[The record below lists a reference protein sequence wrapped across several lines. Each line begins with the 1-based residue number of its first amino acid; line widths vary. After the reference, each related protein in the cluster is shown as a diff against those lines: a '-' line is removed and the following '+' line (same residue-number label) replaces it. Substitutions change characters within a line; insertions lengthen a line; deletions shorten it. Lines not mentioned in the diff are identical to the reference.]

1 MKLPFCTICGTN
13 KNLEDH
19 HIKPVSRGGDNHQHN
34 FITLCEEHH
43 EMIHQIR
50 PGAWNDRKELIKIGR
65 EKAKQDGVKFGRK
78 RQYEHLIP
86 DIKFMREAGWGYGTI
101 ARELAKSGD
110 EISKSAIRRI
120 CDWEKIVQVK
130 KSPGKQQ
137 TISVDS
143 IVQFAEKGY
152 GATRIAR
159 IMNIDRTTIYRLIP
173 DFSKKYPKKVP
184 KKVVTYKKEKDG
196 QFKLF

>member
-1 MKLPFCTICGTN
+1 MKFSCCVICGTTE
-13 KNLEDH
+13 NLEHH
-19 HIKPVSRGGDNHQHN
+19 HIKPVVKGGDDHQHN
-34 FITLCEEHH
+34 FITLCDEHH
-43 EMIHQIR
+43 GMIHQIK

-101 ARELAKSGD
+101 AKELSKSGD
-110 EISKSAIRRI
+110 EISVGAIRRI
-120 CDWEKIVQVK
+120 CDWEKIVKVK

-152 GATRIAR
+152 GASKIAK
-159 IMNIDRTTIYRLIP
+159 IMNIHRDSVYRIVP
-173 DFSKKYPKKVP
+173 NFAEVYRKPVINKEKKYRKLSS
-184 KKVVTYKKEKDG
+184 G
-196 QFKLF
+196 QFVLW

>member
-1 MKLPFCTICGTN
+1 MKFSCCVICGTTE
-13 KNLEDH
+13 NLEHH
-19 HIKPVSRGGDNHQHN
+19 HIKPVVKGGDDHQHN
-34 FITLCEEHH
+34 FITLCDEHH
-43 EMIHQIR
+43 GMIHQIK

-101 ARELAKSGD
+101 AKELSKSGD
-110 EISKSAIRRI
+110 EISVSAIRRI
-120 CDWEKIVQVK
+120 CDWEKIVKVK

-152 GATRIAR
+152 GASKIAK
-159 IMNIDRTTIYRLIP
+159 IMNIHRDSVYRIVP
-173 DFSKKYPKKVP
+173 NFAEVYRKPVINKEKKYRKLSS
-184 KKVVTYKKEKDG
+184 G
-196 QFKLF
+196 QFVLW

>member
-1 MKLPFCTICGTN
+1 MKLLFCVICGTN

-43 EMIHQIR
+43 EMIHHIR

-152 GATRIAR
+152 GATRIAK

-173 DFSKKYPKKVP
+173 DFSKKYPKIVP
-184 KKVVTYKKEKDG
+184 KKVVTYKREKDG

>member
-1 MKLPFCTICGTN
+1 MKLLFCVICGTN

-86 DIKFMREAGWGYGTI
+86 DVTFMREAGWGYGTI
-101 ARELAKSGD
+101 AKELSKSGD
-110 EISKSAIRRI
+110 EISKSAVKRI
-120 CDWEKIVQVK
+120 CDREMIVQVK

-152 GATRIAR
+152 GATRIAK
-159 IMNIDRTTIYRLIP
+159 IMSIDRTTIYRLIP
-173 DFSKKYPKKVP
+173 DFSKKYPKIVP
-184 KKVVTYKKEKDG
+184 KKVVTYKREKDG

>member
-1 MKLPFCTICGTN
+1 MKLLFCVICGTN

-152 GATRIAR
+152 GATRIAK

-173 DFSKKYPKKVP
+173 DFSKKYPKIVP
-184 KKVVTYKKEKDG
+184 KKVVTYKKQKDG

>member
-1 MKLPFCTICGTN
+1 MKLPFCIICGTN

-50 PGAWNDRKELIKIGR
+50 PGAWNDRKELIKIGI

-137 TISVDS
+137 TISVES
-143 IVQFAEKGY
+143 IVEFAEKGY
-152 GATRIAR
+152 GATRISK
-159 IMNIDRTTIYRLIP
+159 IMNIDRTTVYRLIP
-173 DFSKKYPKKVP
+173 DFSKKYPKIVP

>member
-1 MKLPFCTICGTN
+1 MKLFFCVICGTN

-120 CDWEKIVQVK
+120 CDWEKIVHVK

-152 GATRIAR
+152 GATRIAK

-173 DFSKKYPKKVP
+173 DFSKKYPKIVP
-184 KKVVTYKKEKDG
+184 KKVVTYKREKDG